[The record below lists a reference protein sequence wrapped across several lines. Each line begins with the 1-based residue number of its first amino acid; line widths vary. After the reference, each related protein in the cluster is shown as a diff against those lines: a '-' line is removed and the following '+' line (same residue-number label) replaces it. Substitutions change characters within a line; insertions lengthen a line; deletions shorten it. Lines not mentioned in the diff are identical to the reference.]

1 MSPAKTANKLFP
13 CTNLKV
19 AKLRQGEATVANSQ
33 QEIFVGC
40 MKLLGQHV
48 ALPQMP
54 RRIGMCGH
62 TPTNEERIRSI
73 KIFPEII
80 RKLNIG
86 NRAGNTGIQFAVNLK
101 KHQNSQIIC
110 IWPAR
115 DVTDT
120 MLISNSP
127 TQTYYQN
134 YSRFRRVRNGKPT
147 SAQIHGI
154 AEAQSLHKA
163 AGSWLHTRKIILEKC
178 H

>member
-13 CTNLKV
+13 CTNLKM
-19 AKLRQGEATVANSQ
+19 AKLRKGEATVANSR
-33 QEIFVGC
+33 QEIFVGR

-62 TPTNEERIRSI
+62 TPTNEVRIRSI
-73 KIFPEII
+73 KIFPKITRKSNI
-80 RKLNIG
+80 R
-86 NRAGNTGIQFAVNLK
+86 NRAGNTGSEYAVNLE

-120 MLISNSP
+120 MLFSNSP

-154 AEAQSLHKA
+154 AVEHSLHKA
-163 AGSWLHTRKIILEKC
+163 AGSWLHTTKIILEKC
-178 H
+178 N